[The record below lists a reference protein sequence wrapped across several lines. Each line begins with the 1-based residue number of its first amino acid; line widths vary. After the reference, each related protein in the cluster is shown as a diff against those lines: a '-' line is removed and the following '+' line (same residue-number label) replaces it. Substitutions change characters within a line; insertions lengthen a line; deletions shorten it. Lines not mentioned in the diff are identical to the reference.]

1 MFSESKTPF
10 NPNHNVDRVCQ
21 SVAAFIISKC
31 SLIVIMGWVG
41 CSGALVSASL
51 VTVNTFKWHVFWLP
65 ILFTLIRSFVRSF
78 VRSFFPSFLPSFLPS
93 FIRSFIVGEKPIHL
107 MLLRFEWGLRIICFI
122 AIIANTNQRWNTSEK
137 TTYKT
142 KTSTVT
148 TIDSWIVKWRQQ
160 LMRVDH

>member
-1 MFSESKTPF
+1 MFSESKRPF
-10 NPNHNVDRVCQ
+10 HPNHNVDRVCQ

-41 CSGALVSASL
+41 CSGALVSASS
-51 VTVNTFKWHVFWLP
+51 VTVNTFKWQVFWLP
-65 ILFTLIRSFVRSF
+65 ILFTLIH
-78 VRSFFPSFLPSFLPS
+78 SFFPS

-107 MLLRFEWGLRIICFI
+107 MLLRFDWGLRIICFI

-137 TTYKT
+137 TTYKA
-142 KTSTVT
+142 KTSTVA

>member
-1 MFSESKTPF
+1 MFSESKRPF

-65 ILFTLIRSFVRSF
+65 ILFTLIRSF
-78 VRSFFPSFLPSFLPS
+78 FLSLIYS
-93 FIRSFIVGEKPIHL
+93 FIRSFIVWEKPIHL
-107 MLLRFEWGLRIICFI
+107 ILLRFDWGLGIICFI
-122 AIIANTNQRWNTSEK
+122 AIIANTNQRWNNREK

-148 TIDSWIVKWRQQ
+148 TIDSWIVKGRQQ
-160 LMRVDH
+160 LMRVNH